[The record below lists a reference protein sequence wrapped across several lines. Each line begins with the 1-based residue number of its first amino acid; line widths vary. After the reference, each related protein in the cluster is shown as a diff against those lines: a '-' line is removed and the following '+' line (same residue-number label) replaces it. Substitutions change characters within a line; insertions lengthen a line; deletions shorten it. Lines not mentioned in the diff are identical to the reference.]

1 MENVTNGTEEYINKT
16 TNFDITLIIIT
27 SSLSVMGACLLFIF
41 TFLRWRSGEYIN
53 EPKRLLLCLTIS
65 DLFVAL
71 GNIFGAI
78 RFIGSM
84 DYKSVNS
91 IVACHTGRDPLC
103 IFQAFV
109 TIMSSM
115 SSFFWTTI
123 IAFHL
128 LYLTPMEPINNG
140 PTVRIYKR
148 TIFYHCISWGI
159 PAALSITALSKNL
172 LGSDL
177 TVGSGAWCWISAC
190 LSQTE
195 RTIWMT
201 LTMKGWE
208 ILMYV
213 LCALFYILLKW
224 SHCKEYRKSKKVE
237 MMTAGINAPRFIR
250 LQRVPDSER
259 KYTKVDKR
267 FMYLWLI
274 ELFLRSFGTVRF
286 VMATIKRHTGH
297 AYTSY
302 DKADT
307 ILFHFQNFG
316 DSAQA
321 LCSFVVFCAFSART
335 RELVRLK
342 CFRGDKRDDERLS
355 LLSNASYRND

>member
-1 MENVTNGTEEYINKT
+1 M
-16 TNFDITLIIIT
+16 
-27 SSLSVMGACLLFIF
+27 
-41 TFLRWRSGEYIN
+41 
-53 EPKRLLLCLTIS
+53 KRRKEDTQGRKGC
-65 DLFVAL
+65 
-71 GNIFGAI
+71 
-78 RFIGSM
+78 
-84 DYKSVNS
+84 S
-91 IVACHTGRDPLC
+91 IEC
-103 IFQAFV
+103 
-109 TIMSSM
+109 
-115 SSFFWTTI
+115 
-123 IAFHL
+123 
-128 LYLTPMEPINNG
+128 
-140 PTVRIYKR
+140 
-148 TIFYHCISWGI
+148 
-159 PAALSITALSKNL
+159 ALSITALSKNL

-208 ILMYV
+208 ILMYI
-213 LCALFYILLKW
+213 LCALFYILLKRFHW
-224 SHCKEYRKSKKVE
+224 KEKIRAEKAGKMAE
-237 MMTAGINAPRFIR
+237 GINAPRFIR
-250 LQRVPDSER
+250 LQSVPYSER

-321 LCSFVVFCAFSART
+321 LCSFIVFCAFSART
-335 RELVRLK
+335 RELVRMK
-342 CFRGDKRDDERLS
+342 CFGG
-355 LLSNASYRND
+355 